1 MKNVTKWARRAGSA
15 ASRPWRWYVSQYK
28 GRPWWRRALTA
39 AATVAVGVP
48 LLCAAIQLNFLWL
61 FGKSPSLAEIRN
73 PRTMQASEIYS
84 ADGTLLGKFF
94 TQNRSPVSYE
104 EVNPV
109 FWKALVSVE
118 DERFYSHHGVDLQGI
133 AAAAKDAFKGE
144 ARGASTITQQLVK
157 NMFRMRT
164 DYSSGLLGRIPGMRM
179 AVMKAKEM
187 ILAVELEMTCS
198 KKDILRMYANT
209 VDFGSNAFGIKTAA
223 KTYFDTT
230 PARLK
235 PEEAAVLVGMLK
247 ATTTYNPRIN
257 PRNALARRNLVLDCM
272 YQHGHL
278 TEAEAEALKQ
288 RPIDLHFSV
297 ENAYDGRAL
306 HFRDAV
312 ADYIREHCPELD
324 PYSDGLKIYTTL
336 DSRMQRYAEEAVAEQ
351 MRTLQKTFDAHW
363 RGLGEPWRDERGNI
377 IPGFIEKIARRSDYY
392 RQLTAK
398 FPEQPDSVDHY
409 MNLPHKVHL
418 FDYDGGHD
426 EIISTMDSIRYMVR
440 FLHTGFVAMEPQT
453 GHVKAWVGDVD
464 FKTWKYD
471 KVRAMR
477 QPGSTFKLF
486 VYATAM
492 KQGLTPSDTRKDG
505 YIEMKVYDKR
515 KQEEV
520 VWRPHNANGNYSN
533 ALLPLRSA
541 FSQSVNT
548 IAVALGQ
555 ECGIDN
561 VVETARDMG
570 IRSPL
575 EATPS
580 LPLGSSDVNLLE
592 LVNAYAT
599 VAADGEHTEPVLVTR
614 IEDARGR
621 TVYEARPER
630 RKALPYVSAFY
641 LQKMLEAATTDAGA
655 TAQSLRAQ
663 IYMGPW
669 ARTIDMGGKTG
680 TSNNHSDAWFVG
692 VTPALVGGAWVGGEY
707 RSIHF
712 RTGRLGQGSKTALP
726 IFGLFMHK
734 VLSDPAF
741 RKYLVRYQPK
751 QDIPAANYSNSLYIA
766 EPVDSFATDSTEI
779 GAEGL
784 MDDAGGASSA
794 AETGAMPSE
803 EENIF
808 E

>member
-1 MKNVTKWARRAGSA
+1 MENITKLARRMARA
-15 ASRPWRWYVSQYK
+15 AAIPWHWYVSQFK
-28 GRPWWRRALTA
+28 SRPWWRRALA
-39 AATVAVGVP
+39 ALVSLAVAVP
-48 LLCAAIQLNFLWL
+48 LLCLAIQMNFLWL
-61 FGKSPSLAEIRN
+61 FGKSPSLFEIRN
-73 PRTMQASEIYS
+73 PKTMQASEIYS
-84 ADGTLLGKFF
+84 ADGQLLGKFF
-94 TQNRSPVSYE
+94 NQNRSPVGYE
-104 EVNPV
+104 DVNPV
-109 FWKALVSVE
+109 FWQALVSTE

-133 AAAAKDAFKGE
+133 AAAVKDAFKGE

-164 DYSSGLLGRIPGMRM
+164 DYSSGLLGRIPGMKM
-179 AVMKAKEM
+179 AVTKAKEM
-187 ILAVELEMTCS
+187 ILAVELEMTSS

-257 PRNALARRNLVLDCM
+257 PRNAFARRNLVIDRM
-272 YQHGHL
+272 RQHGHL
-278 TEAEAEALKQ
+278 TGEEAERLKQ
-288 RPIDLHFSV
+288 KSIDLHFSV

-306 HFRDAV
+306 YFRDAV
-312 ADYIREHCPELD
+312 ADYIKEHCPELD
-324 PYSDGLKIYTTL
+324 PYSDGLKIHTTL
-336 DSRMQRYAEEAVAEQ
+336 DSRMQRYAEEAVVQQ
-351 MRTLQKTFDAHW
+351 MRTLQKTFDGHW
-363 RGLGEPWRDERGNI
+363 RGLGERWRDEQGNV
-377 IPGFIEKIARRSDYY
+377 IPGFIENIARHSDYY
-392 RQLTAK
+392 RLLAAK
-398 FPEQPDSVDHY
+398 YPDSPDSVDRY
-409 MNLPHKVHL
+409 MNLPHKVRL
-418 FDYDGGHD
+418 FDYDGGH
-426 EIISTMDSIRYMVR
+426 EEFISTMDSIRYMVS

-464 FKTWKYD
+464 FSTWKYD

-505 YIEMKVYDKR
+505 YVEMKVYDSRR
-515 KQEEV
+515 KEDV
-520 VWRPHNANGNYSN
+520 VWRPHNANGHYSN

-548 IAVALGQ
+548 IAVTLGQ
-555 ECGIDN
+555 ECGIGN
-561 VVETARDMG
+561 VVETAHDMG

-575 EATPS
+575 DATPS

-614 IEDARGR
+614 IEDARGHV
-621 TVYEARPER
+621 VYEAHPKK
-630 RKALPYVSAFY
+630 RKVLPYTAAFY
-641 LQKMLEAATTDAGA
+641 MQKMLEAATTDAGA

-669 ARTIDMGGKTG
+669 ARDIDMGGKTG

-692 VTPALVGGAWVGGEY
+692 VTPRLTGGAWVGGEY

-741 RKYLVRYQPK
+741 RKYIVHYEK
-751 QDIPAANYSNSLYIA
+751 KEDIPAANYSSTHYLA
-766 EPVDSFATDSTEI
+766 EPVDSFETDSAAVGE
-779 GAEGL
+779 EEL
-784 MDDAGGASSA
+784 MEDGRQTPTQPDAH
-794 AETGAMPSE
+794 TTTPE
-803 EENIF
+803 EENF
-808 E
+808 LE